1 MKIISW
7 NVNGLRAV
15 MSKGNLI
22 PFMNSEKPDIMAFQ
36 ETKMQ
41 EDQLNFNF
49 DGYFR
54 YMNSAERKGYSGTM
68 VLTKKKPISVTYDIK
83 GKDHPKEGRVI
94 TLEFEKFYFV
104 CAYVP
109 NSKDGLLRID
119 YRCHW
124 EDDLRKHLMKL
135 DKIKP
140 VIYTG
145 DLNVAHNE
153 IDLKNPET
161 NHESAGFSDQER
173 EKFSKLL
180 ASGFKDTFRELYPKK
195 VKYSCHNFEG
205 YFTVSAISRII
216 PACSD
221 CNRYSAFR
229 GVFGICGCI
238 NIIINAFRK
247 CFALICNAQVLTRYG
262 NRSAVVIGFIVKNL
276 DTYLGKID

>member
-1 MKIISW
+1 MKIVSW
-7 NVNGLRAV
+7 NVNGLRAIL
-15 MSKGNLI
+15 SKGNLI
-22 PFMNSEKPDIMAFQ
+22 SFMNKEKPDIMAFQ

-41 EDQLNFNF
+41 EDQLEYNF
-49 DGYFR
+49 DGYLR
-54 YMNSAERKGYSGTM
+54 YMNCAERKGYSGTM
-68 VLTKKKPISVTYDIK
+68 VLTKTKPLSVSYDIK

-94 TLEFEKFYFV
+94 TLEFKDFYFV

-153 IDLKNPET
+153 IDLKNPDT

-180 ASGFKDTFRELYPKK
+180 SSGFTDTFRQLYPEEVKYSWWSYRMKARERGVGWRIDYFVVSDRFMKK
-195 VKYSCHNFEG
+195 VKDSLIYDDVEG
-205 YFTVSAISRII
+205 
-216 PACSD
+216 SD
-221 CNRYSAFR
+221 HCPI
-229 GVFGICGCI
+229 G
-238 NIIINAFRK
+238 
-247 CFALICNAQVLTRYG
+247 LIL
-262 NRSAVVIGFIVKNL
+262 
-276 DTYLGKID
+276 

>member
-15 MSKGNLI
+15 MSKGALMPLI
-22 PFMNSEKPDIMAFQ
+22 EKENPDIIAFQ

-41 EDQLNFNF
+41 EEQLDFNF
-49 DGYFR
+49 DGYLR

-68 VLTKKKPISVTYDIK
+68 VLTKKKPLSVTYDIK

-94 TLEFEKFYFV
+94 TLEFKDYYFV

-145 DLNVAHNE
+145 DLNVAHEE
-153 IDLKNPET
+153 IDLKNPDT

-180 ASGFKDTFRELYPKK
+180 DSGFTDTFRKLYPSK
-195 VKYSCHNFEG
+195 VKYSWWSYRMNARARNAG
-205 YFTVSAISRII
+205 WRIDYFVVSDRFMRKVKDSLIYDDVQG
-216 PACSD
+216 SD
-221 CNRYSAFR
+221 HCPV
-229 GVFGICGCI
+229 G
-238 NIIINAFRK
+238 
-247 CFALICNAQVLTRYG
+247 LI
-262 NRSAVVIGFIVKNL
+262 F
-276 DTYLGKID
+276 

>member
-7 NVNGLRAV
+7 NVNGLRAL

-22 PFMNSEKPDIMAFQ
+22 PFMNEEDPDIMAFQ

-41 EDQLNFNF
+41 EDQLTFNF
-49 DGYFR
+49 DGYLR

-68 VLTKKKPISVTYDIK
+68 VLTKKKPLSVTYDIK

-94 TLEFEKFYFV
+94 TLEYKDFYFV

-109 NSKDGLLRID
+109 NSKDGLARID

-135 DKIKP
+135 DKDKP

-153 IDLKNPET
+153 IDLKNPDT

-180 ASGFKDTFRELYPKK
+180 DSGFADTFRELYPEKVQYSWWSYRMKARERNVGWRIDYFVVSNRLMKK
-195 VKYSCHNFEG
+195 VKDSIIFDQIEG
-205 YFTVSAISRII
+205 
-216 PACSD
+216 SD
-221 CNRYSAFR
+221 HCPV
-229 GVFGICGCI
+229 G
-238 NIIINAFRK
+238 
-247 CFALICNAQVLTRYG
+247 LIL
-262 NRSAVVIGFIVKNL
+262 
-276 DTYLGKID
+276 

>member
-173 EKFSKLL
+173 EKFTKLL
-180 ASGFKDTFRELYPKK
+180 ASGFKDTFRELYPDTVKYSWWSYRMKARERNAGWRIDYFVVSDRFMKK
-195 VKYSCHNFEG
+195 VKDSLIYNEIEG
-205 YFTVSAISRII
+205 
-216 PACSD
+216 SD
-221 CNRYSAFR
+221 HCPI
-229 GVFGICGCI
+229 G
-238 NIIINAFRK
+238 
-247 CFALICNAQVLTRYG
+247 LIL
-262 NRSAVVIGFIVKNL
+262 
-276 DTYLGKID
+276 